1 MARIIE
7 ERLRARERAIQE
19 AREFSNC
26 VSKILGEITAILYGS
41 YARGD
46 FNEWSDIDVL
56 IIAKELPQNPLER
69 LNLIDTCIRK
79 YPRVEPILVTVN
91 EFIRMRHKSP
101 TILEALE
108 KGIKLIDMLNIS

>member
-7 ERLRARERAIQE
+7 ERLRAREGAIQE
-19 AREFSNC
+19 AREFSDC
-26 VSKILGEITAILYGS
+26 VSEILEEITAILYGS

-69 LNLIDTCIRK
+69 LNLIDACIKR
-79 YPRVEPILVTVN
+79 YPRVEPILITVS
-91 EFIRMRHKSP
+91 EFIRMRHKNLA
-101 TILEALE
+101 ILEALE
-108 KGIKLIDMLNIS
+108 KGIKLIDRLNIG